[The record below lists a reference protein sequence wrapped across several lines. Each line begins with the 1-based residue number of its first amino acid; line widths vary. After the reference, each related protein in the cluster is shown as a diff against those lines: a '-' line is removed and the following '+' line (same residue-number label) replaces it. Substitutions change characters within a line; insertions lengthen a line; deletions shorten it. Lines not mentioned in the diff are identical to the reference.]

1 MMKTLKLLCLLPSL
15 VLLATP
21 LMADP
26 FAVTI
31 QPIHVRDDGG
41 FPPLAGLGVFSS
53 EGVNA
58 FWNQAGIE
66 IVFLPT
72 VNFDNSAW
80 LDVSTD
86 PLNTTQN
93 RVIDLFTQPG
103 HMQNSDP
110 LVLNLWFVNE
120 IEMGLISGTSL
131 QGGNGMVVRGGITIE
146 QSDRVIAHILGHNL
160 GLTHVADS
168 TNLMAL
174 PPGNLLNHNQID
186 IAQSSEFAI
195 DVAVPEP
202 TSFLLMGT
210 GLGALGLIGY
220 RRRKK

>member
-1 MMKTLKLLCLLPSL
+1 MKRLAILLFI
-15 VLLATP
+15 LLALP
-21 LMADP
+21 LVAIADP
-26 FAVTI
+26 FVVTI
-31 QPIHVRDDGG
+31 QPIQVRDDAG
-41 FPPLAGLGVFSS
+41 FYPEYTSSPAGPAVFSS

-66 IVFLPT
+66 VVFLPT

-80 LDVSTD
+80 LDVSTN
-86 PLNTTQN
+86 PLSSLNS
-93 RVIDLFTQPG
+93 VMDLFTQPG
-103 HMQNSDP
+103 HMQHSDP
-110 LVLNLWFVNE
+110 LVLNLWFVRD
-120 IEMGLISGTSL
+120 IEAATGISL
-131 QGGNGMVVRGGITIE
+131 QGGNGLVVRGGITIA

-168 TNLMAL
+168 NNLMAL
-174 PPGNLLNHNQID
+174 PPGDLLNQAQID

-202 TSFLLMGT
+202 TSLLLLGT
-210 GLGALGLIGY
+210 GLGALGLIGF